1 MTDFER
7 FKKALVDGGRY
18 KVGYDVQI
26 YDWID
31 VKHIY
36 IFHYTNLVDLSET
49 CFEFDGE
56 GKLIKID

>member
-7 FKKALVDGGRY
+7 FKKALVEGGRY
-18 KVGYDVQI
+18 KVGYNVEI

-36 IFHYTNLVDLSET
+36 LFHYENLNET